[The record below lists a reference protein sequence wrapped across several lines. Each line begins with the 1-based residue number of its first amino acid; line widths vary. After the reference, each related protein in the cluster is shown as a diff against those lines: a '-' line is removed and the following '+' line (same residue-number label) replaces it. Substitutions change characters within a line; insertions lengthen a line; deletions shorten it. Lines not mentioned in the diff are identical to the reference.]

1 MHALDVPTWLDALV
15 GMQMGAAVFIGFVAL
30 VGWVFAKLV
39 SPSLDREAAK
49 LARLQ
54 AGAERY
60 GWQPGEDIG
69 GRLAAAGARCFED
82 DGELRRLLVGEY
94 EGRRIEMAEFVTVE
108 GGKLPTT
115 VVNNLVAIEL
125 PAGLPE
131 LRISHDQVTPPSLP
145 PLEPVLQTSDTESD
159 AFNQRYFAASLDP
172 RYTSAMLHPRMIE
185 WILAHPPQ
193 DLRLVG
199 NLLVAYTPKPWTV
212 PHTLATVPLLS
223 GIVDRIPPFVLKD
236 FGVGSVS

>member
-1 MHALDVPTWLDALV
+1 MGVALV
-15 GMQMGAAVFIGFVAL
+15 VGGVAL
-30 VGWVFAKLV
+30 VGWLIARLAT
-39 SPSLDREAAK
+39 PWLDREAAQ

-54 AGAERY
+54 AGGERY
-60 GWQPGEDIG
+60 GWQPGEDTG
-69 GRLAAAGARCFED
+69 GRLAAAGARCFDD
-82 DGELRRLLVGEY
+82 DGTLRRLLVGEY
-94 EGRRIEMAEFVTVE
+94 EGRRILMAEFVTVSS
-108 GGKLPTT
+108 GKLPTT
-115 VVNNLVAIEL
+115 TVNNLVAIEL
-125 PAGLPE
+125 PVGLPE

-159 AFNQRYFAASLDP
+159 AFNQRYYVASLDP
-172 RYTSAMLHPRMIE
+172 RYSSAMLHPRLIE
-185 WILAHPPQ
+185 WLLAHPPQ

-236 FGVGSVS
+236 FGHSTLDR